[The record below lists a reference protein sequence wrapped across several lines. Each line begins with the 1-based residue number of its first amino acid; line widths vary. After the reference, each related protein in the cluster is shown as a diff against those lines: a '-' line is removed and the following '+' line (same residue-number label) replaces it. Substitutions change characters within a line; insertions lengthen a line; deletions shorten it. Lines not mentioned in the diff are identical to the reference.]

1 MCTPALAESRL
12 ALFDID
18 EKRLRQ
24 SETMLRCL
32 NQNLGNHA
40 SVEVYH
46 DRKEALR
53 DADYVINA
61 IAVGEY
67 DPYIVSDFQIPEKYG
82 LYQTV
87 ADTLGMGGL
96 FRGLRTIPVML
107 DIARDMEEVCPD
119 AWLLNYT
126 NPMCIVTGAVQQAA
140 NIKCVGLC
148 HSVQVC
154 AKELLEGLGMPSDD
168 IITGSAESTTR
179 HGFWKFPGTERIFT
193 RKSGRRPWHGRTIIT
208 IRSGMNF

>member
-1 MCTPALAESRL
+1 MPKITFIGAGSSIFVKNVLGDCMCTPALAESRL

-67 DPYIVSDFQIPEKYG
+67 DPYIVSDFQIK
-82 LYQTV
+82 
-87 ADTLGMGGL
+87 
-96 FRGLRTIPVML
+96 IWPVS
-107 DIARDMEEVCPD
+107 DCRRHAGNGRPVPRP
-119 AWLLNYT
+119 AHHS
-126 NPMCIVTGAVQQAA
+126 
-140 NIKCVGLC
+140 C
-148 HSVQVC
+148 H
-154 AKELLEGLGMPSDD
+154 AGY
-168 IITGSAESTTR
+168 
-179 HGFWKFPGTERIFT
+179 
-193 RKSGRRPWHGRTIIT
+193 RP
-208 IRSGMNF
+208 

>member
-1 MCTPALAESRL
+1 MPKITFIGAGSSIFVKNVLGDCMCTPALAESRL

-67 DPYIVSDFQIPEKYG
+67 DPFIVSDFQIPEKYG

-126 NPMCIVTGAVQQAA
+126 NPMCIVTGAV
-140 NIKCVGLC
+140 
-148 HSVQVC
+148 
-154 AKELLEGLGMPSDD
+154 
-168 IITGSAESTTR
+168 
-179 HGFWKFPGTERIFT
+179 
-193 RKSGRRPWHGRTIIT
+193 
-208 IRSGMNF
+208 

>member
-1 MCTPALAESRL
+1 M
-12 ALFDID
+12 
-18 EKRLRQ
+18 
-24 SETMLRCL
+24 
-32 NQNLGNHA
+32 
-40 SVEVYH
+40 EVYH

-107 DIARDMEEVCPD
+107 DIARDMEDVCPD

-140 NIKCVGLC
+140 QYQMCWPLPQCAGLC
-148 HSVQVC
+148 
-154 AKELLEGLGMPSDD
+154 KR
-168 IITGSAESTTR
+168 IAER
-179 HGFWKFPGTERIFT
+179 AGNAF
-193 RKSGRRPWHGRTIIT
+193 
-208 IRSGMNF
+208 

>member
-1 MCTPALAESRL
+1 MPKITFIGAGSSIFVKNVLGDCMCTPALAESRL

-67 DPYIVSDFQIPEKYG
+67 DPYIVSDFEIPEKYG

-107 DIARDMEEVCPD
+107 DIARDMEEVCPN

-126 NPMCIVTGAVQQAA
+126 NPMCIVTGAVQQATSV
-140 NIKCVGLC
+140 KCVGLC

-154 AKELLEGLGMPSDD
+154 AK
-168 IITGSAESTTR
+168 GSS
-179 HGFWKFPGTERIFT
+179 
-193 RKSGRRPWHGRTIIT
+193 
-208 IRSGMNF
+208 

>member
-67 DPYIVSDFQIPEKYG
+67 DPYIVSDFEIPENMACIRPLPIRLVWAG
-82 LYQTV
+82 CS
-87 ADTLGMGGL
+87 ADCEL
-96 FRGLRTIPVML
+96 FR
-107 DIARDMEEVCPD
+107 
-119 AWLLNYT
+119 
-126 NPMCIVTGAVQQAA
+126 
-140 NIKCVGLC
+140 LC
-148 HSVQVC
+148 WILPEIW
-154 AKELLEGLGMPSDD
+154 KK
-168 IITGSAESTTR
+168 SAPT
-179 HGFWKFPGTERIFT
+179 HGF
-193 RKSGRRPWHGRTIIT
+193 
-208 IRSGMNF
+208 